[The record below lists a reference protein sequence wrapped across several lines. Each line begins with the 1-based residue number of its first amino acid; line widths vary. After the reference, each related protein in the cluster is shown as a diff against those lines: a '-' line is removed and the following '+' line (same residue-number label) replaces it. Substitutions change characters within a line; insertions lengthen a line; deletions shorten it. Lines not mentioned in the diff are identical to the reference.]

1 MKITGATKT
10 SSLLPLSD
18 SDDLIPDPCA
28 SSKIASTSSSNNV
41 HAEEIAAAAPVSPV
55 LSDNVDSVQRL
66 TDEDLEFGDFLMD
79 AAEWL

>member
-1 MKITGATKT
+1 VKITGATKT

-28 SSKIASTSSSNNV
+28 SSKIASTSSSS
-41 HAEEIAAAAPVSPV
+41 AEEQAAPVSPV
-55 LSDNVDSVQRL
+55 LSDNADSVQRL

>member
-1 MKITGATKT
+1 VKITGATKT
-10 SSLLPLSD
+10 SSLLPLLD

-28 SSKIASTSSSNNV
+28 SSKIASTSSNS
-41 HAEEIAAAAPVSPV
+41 AEEQAAPVSPV
-55 LSDNVDSVQRL
+55 LSDNADSVQRL